1 MRSKKGKKNF
11 KIPLVISIV
20 LYTGRE
26 VWNIADEIE
35 RIQEK
40 LEGYEEPFGKYTLI
54 DINQDSDEKL
64 LYEKT
69 LRHSSEEITKYEK
82 IADQFEFRKSVIEE
96 ALKEANIKL
105 EDLDAIVG
113 RGGLLRPIQGGTYK
127 VSEVMVE
134 DLKVGILGQHASNLG
149 GIIAKE
155 MADEVSIPSFIV
167 DPVVVDEMEDVA
179 RISGVPEIPRVS
191 IFHALNQKAIGRR
204 AAQDMNKKYEDC
216 NFLIVHMGGGV
227 TVGAHRK
234 GKVIDNTNGL
244 DGEGPFSP
252 ERSGGLPVG
261 GLMRLCYGDE
271 LSKSE
276 LGKRIK
282 GNGGVVA
289 YLGTNDI
296 RDVEDMISKGDEKAN
311 LIYEAMVYQICKEI
325 GAYATVLKGD
335 VDAII
340 LTGGI
345 AYSKKI
351 REEIES
357 RVKFIAPV
365 ISYPGEDEM
374 IALAQGG
381 LRVLNGEEKA
391 LDYEKEAL
399 AY

>member
-1 MRSKKGKKNF
+1 MGEY
-11 KIPLVISIV
+11 KILAINPGS
-20 LYTGRE
+20 TSTK
-26 VWNIADEIE
+26 IAVFENE
-35 RIQEK
+35 
-40 LEGYEEPFGKYTLI
+40 
-54 DINQDSDEKL
+54 NV

-69 LRHSSEEITKYEK
+69 LRHSSEEIGEYEK
-82 IADQFEFRKSVIEE
+82 IADQFEFRKGVIEE
-96 ALKEANIKL
+96 ALKEANLKV

-113 RGGLLRPIQGGTYK
+113 RGGLLKPIQGGTYK
-127 VSEVMVE
+127 VSEIMIE
-134 DLKVGILGQHASNLG
+134 DLKAGILGEHASNLG

-167 DPVVVDEMEDVA
+167 DPVVVDEMEEVA
-179 RISGVPEIPRVS
+179 RISGIPEIPRMS

-204 AAQDMNKKYEDC
+204 AAKDMNKNYEDC

-227 TVGAHRK
+227 TVGAHKK
-234 GKVIDNTNGL
+234 GRVIDNTNGL

-261 GLMRLCYGDE
+261 GLMRLCYGDQ
-271 LSKSE
+271 LTKSE
-276 LGKRIK
+276 IGKRIK

-289 YLGTNDI
+289 YLGTNDM
-296 RDVEDMISKGDEKAN
+296 REVEDMISKGDENAY
-311 LIYEAMVYQICKEI
+311 LIYNAMVYQICKEI
-325 GAYATVLKGD
+325 GAYATVLKGE

-345 AYSKKI
+345 AYSQTI
-351 REEIES
+351 REKIED

-365 ISYPGEDEM
+365 KAYPGEDEM

-381 LRVLNGEEKA
+381 LRVLNGEEEA
-391 LDYEKEAL
+391 LDYENEVL

>member
-1 MRSKKGKKNF
+1 MGEY
-11 KIPLVISIV
+11 KIL
-20 LYTGRE
+20 
-26 VWNIADEIE
+26 A
-35 RIQEK
+35 
-40 LEGYEEPFGKYTLI
+40 
-54 DINQDSDEKL
+54 INPGSTSTKVAVFENENL

-69 LRHSSEEITKYEK
+69 LRHSFEEIGQYEK
-82 IADQFEFRKSVIEE
+82 IADQFEFRKNVIKD
-96 ALKEANIKL
+96 ALKEANL
-105 EDLDAIVG
+105 NVENLDAIVG
-113 RGGLLRPIQGGTYK
+113 RGGLLKPIQGGTYK

-134 DLKVGILGQHASNLG
+134 DLKVGILGEHASNLG
-149 GIIAKE
+149 GIIAKD

-179 RISGVPEIPRVS
+179 RISGMPEIPRVS

-204 AAQDMNKKYEDC
+204 AAKDMNKKYEDC
-216 NFLIVHMGGGV
+216 NLLIVHMGGGV
-227 TVGAHRK
+227 TVGAHKK

-261 GLMRLCYGDE
+261 GLMKLCYDNQ
-271 LSKSE
+271 LSKAE
-276 LGKRIK
+276 IGKRIK

-289 YLGTNDI
+289 YLGTNDM
-296 RDVEDMISKGDEKAN
+296 REVENMISKGDENAI
-311 LIYEAMVYQICKEI
+311 LIYNAMVYQICKEI
-325 GAYATVLKGD
+325 GAYSTVLKGE

-345 AYSKKI
+345 AYSQTI
-351 REEIES
+351 REKIED

-365 ISYPGEDEM
+365 KAYPGEDEM

-381 LRVLNGEEKA
+381 LRVLNGEEEA
-391 LDYEKEAL
+391 LDYEKEVL